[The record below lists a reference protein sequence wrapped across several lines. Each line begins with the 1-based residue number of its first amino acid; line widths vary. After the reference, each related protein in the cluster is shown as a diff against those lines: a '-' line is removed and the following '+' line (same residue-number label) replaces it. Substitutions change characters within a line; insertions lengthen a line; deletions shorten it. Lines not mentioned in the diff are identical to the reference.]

1 MQPRRVLAQRGTAL
15 RCKGWHQEVILRML
29 ENNLENGE
37 RPEDLVVYMS
47 AAKAARDWA
56 SFDRIVAALKDLDND
71 ETLVVQSGKP
81 IARFR
86 THERAARVLL
96 ANGNVLGRWAGDDAM
111 FELERKGL
119 TILPGM
125 TAACWQYIGS
135 QGIVQGT
142 YQSFASAGQSHFG
155 GSLAGRLILTAGCGG
170 MGGAQPLAGKMAGA
184 ATLVVDVN
192 PAALQR
198 RADTGYLDEI
208 APTVEASL
216 ARLDAW
222 RKAGEGGSV
231 GLAGNVVD
239 VYEDLLARGF
249 QPDIITDQCM
259 VDPYRGYVP
268 LGETPASAARRIRED
283 TAAALADA
291 AATLRRHVKAILE
304 FERRGALAFEYGN
317 TLRARAVDAGVPEAA
332 RLESFVTLFIRPL
345 FCRGI
350 GPFRWLAASGDA
362 ADIAVIDS
370 LIDSLFDAA
379 HPIRHWIGM
388 ARRHIQFQ
396 GLPAR
401 IGWLGHGERSRL
413 ALAVNEAVASGRIS
427 APIAFTRDHLD
438 AGSVASPF
446 RETEKLQDGSDAI
459 ADWPLLNAMLA
470 CSGGASLVAI
480 HSNGNKSQSA
490 GHTVIADGSA
500 LAAQRIKAVLDGDTG
515 LGVARYAD
523 AGYEDA
529 RRAAE
534 DHCLGLNSPG
544 GAGR

>member
-1 MQPRRVLAQRGTAL
+1 MEPRRIRAQRGTTL

-47 AAKAARDWA
+47 AAKAARDWD
-56 SFDRIVAALKDLDND
+56 SFDRIVAALKSLEND

-81 IARFR
+81 VVRLR

-111 FELERKGL
+111 YKLEQQGL

-142 YQSFASAGQSHFG
+142 YQSFASAARLYFG
-155 GSLAGRLILTAGCGG
+155 NSLAGRVILTAGCGG

-208 APTVEASL
+208 APSLDAAL
-216 ARLDAW
+216 ARIAELA
-222 RKAGEGGSV
+222 RAGLGGSV
-231 GLAGNVVD
+231 GLAGNAAD
-239 VYEDLLARGF
+239 LYEVMLKQGF
-249 QPDIITDQCM
+249 QPDIVTDQCM

-268 LGETPASAARRIRED
+268 SGHTPDSAARWLRED
-283 TAAALADA
+283 SSAALAAA
-291 AATLRRHVKAILE
+291 AATLVRHAGAILE
-304 FERRGALAFEYGN
+304 FQRRGALAFEYGN
-317 TLRARAVDAGVPEAA
+317 TLRARAAEAGLPEAA
-332 RLESFVTLFIRPL
+332 ALESFVTLFIRPL

-350 GPFRWLAASGDA
+350 GPFRWVAASGDTR
-362 ADIAVIDS
+362 DIDAIDG
-370 LIDSLFDAA
+370 LIEDTFEAG
-379 HPIRHWIGM
+379 HPIRHWIEM

-413 ALAVNEAVASGRIS
+413 ALRVNEAVADGRIS

-438 AGSVASPF
+438 AGSVASPY
-446 RETEKLQDGSDAI
+446 RETEKMQDGSDAI

-490 GHTVIADGSA
+490 GHTVIADGTA
-500 LAAQRIKAVLDGDTG
+500 LAAERLRAVLDADTG
-515 LGVARYAD
+515 LGVTRYAE
-523 AGYEDA
+523 AGYDEA
-529 RRAAE
+529 RAAAE
-534 DHCLGLNSPG
+534 TAGLTLSG
-544 GAGR
+544 SRT